1 MKNHQWITGLL
12 MNKPEIIAAVF
23 FIIWFNA
30 YPFFAEPP
38 TSAVFL
44 ADKPFYYEFLIV
56 GSVLYGLTLIILPYT
71 VSTMR
76 LFNRYECMDRGRK
89 YLFTTI
95 FHGIFIAPFIIYS
108 IIGLAYTIEV
118 QSLPY
123 EALESLIPQITWW
136 ARSYNPLIILYYIL
150 PFFYYLLAGYSCL
163 KKPVNITWRALIYG
177 ASTAAILFGLVI
189 ATKIVDYGISAMAGS
204 YLAQLIY
211 LRRIHYLYNAYT
223 EQLLLIIPTWG
234 SLLYLYLARLVI
246 SKFTESIGSIVTG
259 YTG

>member
-1 MKNHQWITGLL
+1 MKNYQWITGLL
-12 MNKPEIIAAVF
+12 MNNPEIIAAVF
-23 FIIWFNA
+23 FIAWFNA

-38 TSAVFL
+38 ASAVFL
-44 ADKPFYYEFLIV
+44 ADKPFYYEYLIV

-71 VSTMR
+71 VSAMR
-76 LFNRYECMDRGRK
+76 LFNRYGCMDRGRK
-89 YLFTTI
+89 HLFITI
-95 FHGIFIAPFIIYS
+95 FYGVFIAPFIIYS

-136 ARSYNPLIILYYIL
+136 VENYNPLIILYYIL

-163 KKPVNITWRALIYG
+163 KKPINITWRALIYG
-177 ASTAAILFGLVI
+177 ALTSAILFGLVI
-189 ATKIVDYGISAMAGS
+189 LTKIVDYGISATAGS
-204 YLAQLIY
+204 DLAQLIY
-211 LRRIHYLYNAYT
+211 LRGIHYLYNAYT

-246 SKFTESIGSIVTG
+246 SKFTDSIGSIGTG
-259 YTG
+259 